1 MICYTK
7 KKLHFE
13 FSGYTTSWI
22 YIAKLSMDKSAILTQ
37 IQREYALGLN
47 YVRPVRIRYRDRIMK
62 WNPQATKSAKII
74 NINMIGNYIDT
85 LIASFFTNG
94 VKCKF
99 VSRTGWIWEEEA
111 QNLNAVAEF
120 DEREWATQQLKYQV
134 EQDSLFF
141 GVGILNKTGFDHTTK
156 TNTWRA
162 INPLSWI
169 PDPLPTQT
177 GQFDWKNYRFHGFC
191 MLTNIH
197 DIKGLYDK
205 DAIDRWFAKQ
215 YNTEDEL
222 TREAYS
228 NKAGTWPIIVDEIED
243 NFALDIYT
251 HYTIIDWKKWKFVT
265 SPDMS
270 EIFYSEK
277 LQPVTKEEKLDET
290 LIPRPV
296 LLNYYDPV
304 RWNPF
309 GTSICDKVE
318 DKQNAKSILA
328 NLSLMKA
335 KREALGWDFLVNS
348 RLIKNKEELQ
358 KKTFDQRYLFID
370 ENEIGTQPIQ
380 NAMYELP
387 QSQIKTDVWNMMS
400 RLENEAKYDSKIDS
414 LQQWIMPDKSMTK
427 AEAQQLQANANM
439 QLSIKNTIKQ
449 RFYREYYFQRWR
461 WYLENFKDGEE
472 KRVLLN
478 TDFEWT
484 GTSLSKD
491 EFVTKQMPYILV
503 GATEDINAIN
513 EKDKNTLM
521 VLYPII
527 TNDPEVKPVNKAIFK
542 RLYLRSTGLKPNT
555 VNSIFSYTAQERI
568 AKSYVDM
575 VNLGV
580 EPKSLFKRTDLDY
593 YTMWLYMQKAE
604 NWELKDKILDKLNN
618 LLLEMWEAQPIA
630 MNNEMANSAA
640 NIMMSQWQP
649 SKEELI
655 TRDKVNLDPNM
666 M

>member
-1 MICYTK
+1 MNFQNILQVDLY
-7 KKLHFE
+7 
-13 FSGYTTSWI
+13 Y
-22 YIAKLSMDKSAILTQ
+22 KLSMDKSSILVQ
-37 IQREYALGLN
+37 IQREYNLWLN

-62 WNPQATKSAKII
+62 RNPQHTKSAKII

-85 LIASFFTNG
+85 LIASFFTNWP
-94 VKCKF
+94 KCKF
-99 VSRTGWIWEEEA
+99 ISRTGWIWEEEA

-120 DEREWATQQLKYQV
+120 DEREWAIQQLKYQV

-141 GVGILNKTGFDHTTK
+141 GVWILNKTGFDHTTK
-156 TNTWRA
+156 CNTWRA

-177 GQFDWKNYRFHGFC
+177 GQFDWKNYRFHWFC

-197 DIKGLYDK
+197 DVKNLYDK
-205 DAIDRWFAKQ
+205 DAINRWFAKQ
-215 YNTEDEL
+215 YNMEDEL

-228 NKAGTWPIIVDEIED
+228 NKAWTWPIIVDEIED

-251 HYTIIDWKKWKFVT
+251 HYTIVDWKKWKFVC
-265 SPDMS
+265 SPDIS

-277 LQPVTKEEKLDET
+277 LEPVTKEEKLDET

-296 LLNYYDPV
+296 LLDYYDPV

-335 KREALGWDFLVNS
+335 KREATGWDFLVNS

-400 RLENEAKYDSKIDS
+400 WLENEAKYDSKIDS
-414 LQQWIMPDKSMTK
+414 LQQGLIPDKTMTK
-427 AEAQQLQANANM
+427 AEAQQIQANANI
-439 QLSIKNTIKQ
+439 QLSVKNTIKQ
-449 RFYREYYFQRWR
+449 WFYKDYYFQRWR
-461 WYLENFKDGEE
+461 GYLENFKDWEE
-472 KRVLLN
+472 KWVLLN
-478 TDFEWT
+478 ADFEWT
-484 GTSLSKD
+484 GQTLTKD
-491 EFVTKQMPYILV
+491 QFITKQMPYVLV
-503 GATEDINAIN
+503 WAAEDINALN

-521 VLYPII
+521 MLYPII
-527 TNDPEVKPVNKAIFK
+527 TNDPEINPVNKAIFK
-542 RLYLRSTGLKPNT
+542 RLYLRATGLKPNT
-555 VNSIFSYTAQERI
+555 INSIFAYTPQERI

-580 EPKSLFKRTDLDY
+580 KPTSLFKRTDLDF

-604 NWELKDKILDKLNN
+604 DGDLKEELLEKLNW
-618 LLLEMWEAQPIA
+618 LLLEMWESTMIPW
-630 MNNEMANSAA
+630 MNEMANSAA
-640 NIMMSQWQP
+640 NMMMAQATP
-649 SKEELI
+649 SKDELI
-655 TRDKVNLDPNM
+655 TRDTVNLDSNIA
-666 M
+666 